1 MAELNRVINENE
13 NVQIIPQDEN
23 RNLENIRLIERFD
36 IYPLIN
42 NPIIDIQK
50 YDVWYRLDQDDVF
63 LTTINSQPL
72 DGEYEHL
79 GTLVIASQGENNN
92 VRFFENHWI
101 NLRRYLDE
109 RNGGFT
115 INTFNRLINSPEL
128 RNVAI
133 LY

>member
-1 MAELNRVINENE
+1 MSGNNNE
-13 NVQIIPQDEN
+13 EN
-23 RNLENIRLIERFD
+23 RNIQFIERID

-42 NPIIDIQK
+42 NQNPVIIDIQK

-72 DGEYEHL
+72 DGAYEHL
-79 GTLVIASQGENNN
+79 GTLVIASQGENSN

-101 NLRRYLDE
+101 NIRRYLDD

-115 INTFNRLINSPEL
+115 INAFNRLINSPEL